1 MTRRLRAAVDAAD
14 LPDVAFGPHDIVW
27 WGTLV
32 FVVIEGVTLALS
44 AVVYIYLSRNAEAW
58 PPHGTPL
65 PSLGYP
71 TTQLVAMLS
80 SLALARQLSL
90 AARRF
95 DFARVRIWATA
106 AAAACGLFVALRM
119 LELLVSLNVRWDSNA
134 YGSAQWLVVGTH
146 GFLLLMQFVEMTGIA
161 IAFWFAPVT
170 AKHFSDADD
179 AAFYWYFMVLAWVPL
194 YALCFLTPR
203 L

>member
-1 MTRRLRAAVDAAD
+1 MTRRLRAAVDASD

-27 WGTLV
+27 WGTLT
-32 FVVIEGVTLALS
+32 FVVIEGITLALC
-44 AVVYIYLSRNAEAW
+44 AVVFIYLSRNADAW

-71 TTQLVAMLS
+71 TAQVVAMLS
-80 SLALARQLSL
+80 SLPLAAQLAR

-95 DFARVRIWATA
+95 DFARVRMWATLA
-106 AAAACGLFVALRM
+106 SLVCALFVTLRM
-119 LELLVSLNVRWDSNA
+119 LELLVSLGVRWDSNA
-134 YGSAQWLVVGTH
+134 YGSAQWLVIGVH
-146 GFLLLMQFVEMTGIA
+146 AFLLLMQFVEMTGIA

-170 AKHFSDADD
+170 GKHFSDAAD
-179 AAFYWYFMVLAWVPL
+179 AAFYWYFMVLVWVPL